1 LLDAEPILKRVQHK
15 VQHDIFL
22 GFPIFTNSSIIDFK
36 NNSLRLE
43 LNNMDQSVEEKFAR
57 LKEILL
63 SMERVVVAYSGGVDS
78 TLLLRVAKESL
89 GEEHVVA
96 VTARSPLYPE
106 RELAGAKRIAQEM
119 GVRHILIESNELE
132 IEGFSKNPSN
142 RCYFCKKE
150 LFEEMQNLARK
161 EAISFVVEGSTLD
174 DEKDH
179 RPGRRAIQ
187 ELGIRSPLQEAR
199 FTKKDVRELSRAM
212 GLPTWDKPSFACLAS
227 RFPYG
232 EEITPEGLR
241 MVDEAEDFLFSL
253 GFEQVRVRHYQ
264 SLARI
269 EVYPEEMNR
278 LMNGSLREKVVNRL
292 KKIGYRYVTLDL
304 QGFRS
309 GSMNEVL

>member
-1 LLDAEPILKRVQHK
+1 
-15 VQHDIFL
+15 
-22 GFPIFTNSSIIDFK
+22 
-36 NNSLRLE
+36 
-43 LNNMDQSVEEKFAR
+43 MDKSKEEKFVR
-57 LKEILL
+57 LKEIFR

-78 TLLLRVAKESL
+78 TLLLKAARETL
-89 GEEHVVA
+89 GEQNIVA
-96 VTARSPLYPE
+96 VTALSPLYPD
-106 RELAGAKRIAQEM
+106 RELAGAKRMAQQM
-119 GVRHILIESNELE
+119 GVKHILIESNELE
-132 IEGFSKNPSN
+132 IEGFSKNPTN
-142 RCYFCKKE
+142 RCYLCKKE
-150 LFEEMQNLARK
+150 LFEEIQDLARK

-199 FTKKDVRELSRAM
+199 FTKEDVRELSRTL

-241 MVDEAEDFLFSL
+241 MVEEAENFLFSL
-253 GFEQVRVRHYQ
+253 GFKQVRVRHYQ

-269 EVYPEEMNR
+269 EVYPEEMSR
-278 LMNGSLREKVVNRL
+278 LMNGALRDRVVASL

>member
-1 LLDAEPILKRVQHK
+1 
-15 VQHDIFL
+15 
-22 GFPIFTNSSIIDFK
+22 
-36 NNSLRLE
+36 
-43 LNNMDQSVEEKFAR
+43 MDQSVEEKLIK
-57 LKEILL
+57 LKEIFL
-63 SMERVVVAYSGGVDS
+63 SMGRVVVAYSGGVDS
-78 TLLLRVAKESL
+78 TLLLRAAKESL
-89 GEEHVVA
+89 GEEHVLA
-96 VTARSPLYPE
+96 VTALSPLYPD
-106 RELAGAKRIAQEM
+106 RELAGAKRVAQEM
-119 GVRHILIESNELE
+119 GVKHILIESNELE
-132 IEGFSKNPSN
+132 IDGFSKNPSN

-161 EAISFVVEGSTLD
+161 EAISYVVEGSTLD

-199 FTKKDVRELSRAM
+199 FTKEDVRELSRTL

-241 MVDEAEDFLFSL
+241 MVDEAENFLFSL
-253 GFEQVRVRHYQ
+253 GFKQVRVRHYQ

-269 EVYPEEMNR
+269 EVYPEEMSR
-278 LMNGSLREKVVNRL
+278 LMNGSLREKVVNCL

>member
-1 LLDAEPILKRVQHK
+1 
-15 VQHDIFL
+15 
-22 GFPIFTNSSIIDFK
+22 
-36 NNSLRLE
+36 
-43 LNNMDQSVEEKFAR
+43 MDQSVEEKFIK
-57 LKEILL
+57 LKEIFL
-63 SMERVVVAYSGGVDS
+63 SMGKVVVAYSGGVDS
-78 TLLLRVAKESL
+78 TLLLKAAKESL
-89 GEEHVVA
+89 GEKHVLA
-96 VTARSPLYPE
+96 VTALSPLFPD
-106 RELAGAKRIAQEM
+106 RELAGAKRMAQEM
-119 GVRHILIESNELE
+119 GVKHILIESNELE
-132 IEGFSKNPSN
+132 IDGFSKNPSN

-179 RPGRRAIQ
+179 RPGRRAMQ

-199 FTKKDVRELSRAM
+199 FTKEDVRELSRTL

-241 MVDEAEDFLFSL
+241 MVDEAENFLFSL
-253 GFEQVRVRHYQ
+253 GFKQVRVRHYQ

-269 EVYPEEMNR
+269 EVYPEEMSR
-278 LMNGSLREKVVNRL
+278 MMNGSLREKVVNCL

>member
-1 LLDAEPILKRVQHK
+1 
-15 VQHDIFL
+15 
-22 GFPIFTNSSIIDFK
+22 
-36 NNSLRLE
+36 
-43 LNNMDQSVEEKFAR
+43 MDQSVEEKFAR
-57 LKEILL
+57 LKEIFL
-63 SMERVVVAYSGGVDS
+63 SMGRVVVAYSGGVDS
-78 TLLLRVAKESL
+78 TLLLRAAKESL
-89 GEEHVVA
+89 GEAHVVA
-96 VTARSPLYPE
+96 VTALSPLYPD
-106 RELAGAKRIAQEM
+106 RELAGAKRMAQEM
-119 GVRHILIESNELE
+119 DVKHILIESNELE
-132 IEGFSKNPSN
+132 IDGFSKNPSN

-199 FTKKDVRELSRAM
+199 FTKKDVRELSRTL

-253 GFEQVRVRHYQ
+253 GFKQVRVRHYQ

-269 EVYPEEMNR
+269 EVYPEEMSR